1 MKGRNK
7 YDKKGIKMKKTSKK
21 TPASVVWFNIP
32 ANDIKRA
39 QKFYSALFGWK
50 ITPFRG
56 MEDFMHIDTGG
67 ADASP
72 DGGLG
77 VRKDADVS
85 IVNFIGVDSVEKFSA
100 KIVKLGGKISTPKM
114 AVAQMGYFAV
124 CEDTEKNM
132 FGLWET
138 DRDAK

>member
-1 MKGRNK
+1 
-7 YDKKGIKMKKTSKK
+7 MKKTKKK
-21 TPASVVWFNIP
+21 TPASVVWFNVP
-32 ANDIKRA
+32 ADDIKRA
-39 QKFYSALFGWK
+39 QKFYSGLFGWK
-50 ITPFRG
+50 ISPFQG

-77 VRKDADVS
+77 VRKDAEVG
-85 IVNFIGVDSVEKFSA
+85 IVNFIGVDSVDKFSA
-100 KIVKLGGKISTPKM
+100 KIEKLGGKIVTPKT
-114 AVAQMGYFAV
+114 AVPQMGYFAV